1 LTLLQGR
8 RAMLNTKVSATKY
21 NDNGQDIATT
31 TIGPKSTNYA
41 SLFKNKI
48 FMLCGSCFWS
58 ASCLFEMGYDQF
70 NRCPQCNE
78 IIDHLPI
85 CSNEA
90 FLLNCDCNTGISL
103 EFFTFNK

>member
-21 NDNGQDIATT
+21 NDNDQDIATT
-31 TIGPKSTNYA
+31 TKGPSTNYA
-41 SLFKNKI
+41 SLFKNKV

-58 ASCLFEMGYDQF
+58 ASCLVEIRYDQF

-85 CSNEA
+85 CRNEA
-90 FLLNCDCNTGISL
+90 YLLNYDSNTGISM
-103 EFFTFNK
+103 EFFAFNK